1 MRCVSSNCVAEGKYV
16 AKPRPGCD
24 QSQCGAATRHS
35 EAIWEG
41 VAARF
46 QRAVFRSFWTALLL
60 FSLSGS
66 HFVALQ
72 SISLQGFGL
81 CHAFGDHNVFLLGLL
96 FPDGLLGECYEF
108 RPSPR

>member
-1 MRCVSSNCVAEGKYV
+1 MTSLPASHPLSCRLSQGEFRCVSSCFVAFDKKG
-16 AKPRPGCD
+16 AKPPP
-24 QSQCGAATRHS
+24 SA
-35 EAIWEG
+35 
-41 VAARF
+41 
-46 QRAVFRSFWTALLL
+46 ALLL